1 MAEQNFYCPHCNA
14 NLLIDD
20 QYLGMELECPTCK
33 QTFTAAKAQSIFP
46 ENSPVMPTYSNN
58 NPVYQQRE
66 LENSIQQE
74 LRINAMRPKLA
85 KFFKKAETAQKASG
99 LAGLLAGVVEGL
111 DAFLFI
117 FNFIAKCFATP
128 SKDIINMFKNIQ
140 DTDIPFLN
148 QLDILPNY
156 GKNSSQLVA
165 EPYTLF
171 SPAVD
176 YETDENKP
184 EFKFAVEKYDETFL
198 YNLEEVI
205 KIFTFEEQLF
215 VFKAY
220 WDYTTGKLF
229 DESTEA
235 FFFKDISDILTK
247 NNYEYTYCKI
257 NSHIGFWEATKK
269 HILLIAGFTFIF
281 ASFLGGLNAAAAGR
295 SDTAFFAFV
304 GAFILFAPLGF
315 FISAA
320 IAYNIEKN
328 KTSKVLIKKSET
340 FLITAK
346 SGNSTG
352 LTILCD
358 EWVSAKNGTRYI
370 RTDGEKIIH
379 AIRKMIEEKKATAN
393 E

>member
-46 ENSPVMPTYSNN
+46 ENSPVKPTYSYN

-74 LRINAMRPKLA
+74 LSTNTMRLKLA

-99 LAGLLAGVVEGL
+99 LAGLLSGVVEGL

-117 FNFIAKCFATP
+117 FDFIAKCFATP
-128 SKDIINMFKNIQ
+128 SRDIIRMFKSIQ
-140 DTDIPFLN
+140 DVDTPFLN

-184 EFKFAVEKYDETFL
+184 EFKFAVEEYDETFL

-257 NSHIGFWEATKK
+257 NSQISFWEAVKK
-269 HILLIAGFTFIF
+269 HISFVTLFTI
-281 ASFLGGLNAAAAGR
+281 
-295 SDTAFFAFV
+295 
-304 GAFILFAPLGF
+304 ILCGPLGF
-315 FISAA
+315 LISAA

-328 KTSKVLIKKSET
+328 KTIKVLTKKSET

-352 LTILCD
+352 ITILCD